1 MASGE
6 IRNGHSIGGT
16 LDAVRVFRL
25 PSSLVPTCRALLEAH
40 RSGF

>member
-6 IRNGHSIGGT
+6 IRNGHGIGGT

-25 PSSLVPTCRALLEAH
+25 PSSLVHTCRALLEAH
-40 RSGF
+40 RSGL